1 MSEITPATTAV
12 ADVSE
17 PIRGRYDPDH
27 SFLDFARVGR
37 FGAGSYLLGTALIL
51 FAWFI
56 IGGMLTAFIAFFG
69 LFASGGGDALG
80 GDSVDPFAL
89 DSDFGLPPWAF
100 MLMTLLGFLPF
111 GAAVLLVVRLV
122 HNRPWRS
129 VITPYR
135 RINWGLVGK
144 GALMWA
150 IPMIGLG
157 LIGVALGFDDLTW
170 NYDPARFWP
179 FAVVVLALTFVQTTS
194 EELFFR
200 GYLSQWLAT
209 KRRSILFI
217 SLITA
222 IVFASVHL
230 PNALLL
236 GFGSSPVELVI
247 GMLPYFSIGFVLA
260 WVSYTSGTIELAIG
274 AHFLNNL
281 VAFLAI
287 SSEDLPT
294 EGALFAAG
302 ETSAVGS
309 ALTGFLSCVIFW
321 LLVRR
326 TRGSGEPM
334 PLVPVESVTTQPP
347 VLMPAGAVTSYAYA
361 PGAVTAPGAGNG
373 GYSPGANPAFAG
385 GYSPGANPYAAPAGL
400 DDAGAYAAGG
410 PYGGVSVPAAPAWV
424 PPAGWYADPV
434 GAGLRY
440 WDGNA
445 WTEHTHP

>member
-1 MSEITPATTAV
+1 MSEPSSASMSAV
-12 ADVSE
+12 DVTG
-17 PIRGRYDPDH
+17 PTRGRHDPEH

-37 FGAGSYLLGTALIL
+37 SGGGSYALGTALIL

-56 IGGMLTAFIAFFG
+56 IGGMLTAFVAFFG
-69 LFASGGGDALG
+69 IFASGGGDALG
-80 GDSVDPFAL
+80 GESVDPFAL
-89 DSDFGLPPWAF
+89 DTDFGLPPWAF

-150 IPMIGLG
+150 IPMIGFG
-157 LIGVALGFDDLTW
+157 LIGVAIGFDDLTW
-170 NYDPARFWP
+170 NYEPAKFWP
-179 FAVVVLALTFVQTTS
+179 FAVVVIALTFIQTSS

-200 GYLSQWLAT
+200 GYLSQWIAT
-209 KRRSILFI
+209 RRRSILFI

-222 IVFASVHL
+222 VIFASVHL

-236 GFGSSPVELVI
+236 GFGGSPVELVV
-247 GMLPYFSIGFVLA
+247 GMLPYFAIGFVLA
-260 WVSYTSGTIELAIG
+260 WVSYTSGTLELALG

-294 EGALFAAG
+294 DGALFAAG

-309 ALTGFLSCVIFW
+309 ALTALLSCVIFW

-334 PLVPVESVTTQPP
+334 PLVPVESGTTPPP
-347 VLMPAGAVTSYAYA
+347 VAVATVGAAATGAYSSTT
-361 PGAVTAPGAGNG
+361 PVGAYGSSEV
-373 GYSPGANPAFAG
+373 ANA
-385 GYSPGANPYAAPAGL
+385 YVPGANPYAPVSA
-400 DDAGAYAAGG
+400 D
-410 PYGGVSVPAAPAWV
+410 PYGATAAPVADPYRAATASPAPAWV

-434 GAGLRY
+434 GTGLRY